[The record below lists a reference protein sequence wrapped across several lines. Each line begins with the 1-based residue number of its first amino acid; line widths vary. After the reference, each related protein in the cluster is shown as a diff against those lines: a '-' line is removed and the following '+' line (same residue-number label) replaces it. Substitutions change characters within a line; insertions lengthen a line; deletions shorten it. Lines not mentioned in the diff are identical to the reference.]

1 MKFEFVLN
9 FGKEMVNPSGPK
21 SDQHEIPG
29 GGGEG
34 DSDIKGAR
42 MLVEKF
48 EVKPERRPIWAWPSM
63 SKYNGVL
70 FSAPYRTE
78 EVRPKSEIYS
88 PKRDDEHPRPFH
100 MGHMA
105 SPSPHPP
112 RPPPTRH
119 QISSND
125 INTCGYWFMRVVRF
139 SKAHF
144 MLE

>member
-1 MKFEFVLN
+1 MK
-9 FGKEMVNPSGPK
+9 SR
-21 SDQHEIPG
+21 G

-100 MGHMA
+100 MGHLA
-105 SPSPHPP
+105 SPSP
-112 RPPPTRH
+112 PPPPPGIKFLLT
-119 QISSND
+119 ISIPVGTGS
-125 INTCGYWFMRVVRF
+125 CEW
-139 SKAHF
+139 
-144 MLE
+144 